1 MKARVFAHGWRARML
16 ERAYRFT
23 VGFLWRTLLVLLVG
37 LAVAVSATTATL
49 SMLPS
54 VNNALTD
61 AIEART
67 GFSARIASIEGEMS
81 GFQPKLKVKGL
92 ALFQPSIQE
101 PVNGASPAGSQ
112 NTVSEA
118 LIFQAGQLQITVNP
132 WRSLLQRQ
140 LILSEMKAR
149 DVEIPARLE
158 NASGSIVIP
167 IDPGTF
173 ASEIER
179 LTLQNTRVML
189 LRDQGEDEDQLL
201 LEVDLDLKRDGSLR
215 ELQLSARG
223 SGDLTINAAGS
234 GVGDPFDLRGFKG
247 KIEGQVT
254 ATDIAA
260 MAGFF
265 DLPISGRG
273 DILFWTNAADGV
285 FASIFQADG
294 EVSVETGGNP
304 SNQIA
309 LSVLGVAE
317 SQGSGA
323 WLNVSHIDLALDS
336 TRLVLEDMHL
346 GLFEDEW
353 SLVMNDV
360 DVSDTIATVIGTNL
374 VPKEIVEIVQPMSPT
389 GRINAVSISG
399 NYRQFGVRRAAID
412 LHNFGLVENAP
423 LPAITNLSATI
434 SYENGAGTI
443 QIQSEDFSFSIP
455 TQFKEPLA
463 LGSVSAIGDFV
474 VAEDRILIEDGRVF
488 SNAGDFIAKGLIS
501 ASLPLSTD
509 SAATPE
515 MTVVLG
521 AESAPSDRVLKF
533 TPYRIDAE
541 AYQWMQASIG
551 DGAARDV
558 GFVMRGGLR
567 RQDYPFRSIQLS
579 AVADLKTVQLMPG
592 LPPARDLK
600 GHVAV
605 DNALVTF
612 DLDSASVGKL
622 EVPLALVQV
631 GRVGAVQLLETNAD
645 VVASVPNA
653 VDEIAAIP
661 YVPDDVGAAL
671 RRLKTDG
678 KMTAK
683 FELALPIKGA
693 PRIPEI
699 TTRGVV
705 SDAKFSYQ
713 GLPFTVTEL
722 SGDIVYQYPQGISGG
737 TLTGDFFGDKIKLNL
752 DPGTVDLGLSS
763 VGFSLST
770 RANLSASTLAGLAD
784 VSLPDTLISGSADV
798 SVAFQAGDGV
808 RLNVMSDLVGL
819 ESAMPAPFTKG
830 GDVPQPLRFDLDMSD
845 APEAFISY
853 GNVLSAYGL
862 LKPEGWSVLA
872 EVGVDSEGGLAAASA
887 LPVNTLEVN
896 GRLTELDLAAWAATI
911 GLLNLSNTGS
921 DFTTQWDQIAIDRL
935 ALGPG
940 RLVGLVTSGQ
950 FNGEKLDLTLESD
963 FVSGSAQY
971 SREAHLI
978 SLQLDTLDL
987 DSLPEFNVDSLST
1000 NAGDQVAVEA
1010 TAEGQDQANGANFPP
1025 ISAAIATLTYKGE
1038 NLGSIGFELDASP
1051 DAVSLTALSGVIDG
1065 VTFGEGN
1072 EFIWRLGEAPSTRAS
1087 INLQLGG
1094 SESTLSTVNTDSVV
1108 NFASGSLVS
1117 ELSWTGSPMDL
1128 SLTSAR
1134 GQAKLE
1140 LNNGSFLPVSAQAT
1154 GPLRFISIFNLA
1166 GLVQRANVNQ
1176 LFDPGLTFDKATGD
1190 LSLDG
1195 QRVVINKFAIRNGGG
1210 SLDLGGNFDIA
1221 NEVIDAELT
1230 VTLPLVENIPWV
1242 AALAGGLPIAAGA
1255 YLASR
1260 VFEDQVT
1267 RLSSGVYSVT
1277 GPVNTPEVKFIRV
1290 FDARR
1295 SAEKMGESATDQS
1308 SAPASGSDRR

>member
-1 MKARVFAHGWRARML
+1 MRMI

-37 LAVAVSATTATL
+37 LAVAVSTTTVLL

-54 VNNALTD
+54 VNDALTET
-61 AIEART
+61 IEART
-67 GFSARIASIEGEMS
+67 GFSARIGSLEGEMS
-81 GFQPKLKVKGL
+81 GFRPRLKVADL
-92 ALFQPSIQE
+92 ALYQP
-101 PVNGASPAGSQ
+101 ASESNETKASRTGSLSTLS
-112 NTVSEA
+112 NT

-158 NASGSIVIP
+158 NAAGSIVIP
-167 IDPGTF
+167 IDPGIF

-189 LRDQGEDEDQLL
+189 LRDQGEDQDQLL
-201 LEVDLDLKRDGSLR
+201 LEADLDLKRDGSFR

-223 SGDLTINAAGS
+223 GGDLTINAAGS

-247 KIEGQVT
+247 NIEGQIT

-260 MAGFF
+260 VATFF
-265 DLPISGRG
+265 DLPVSGRG
-273 DILFWTNAADGV
+273 NLLFWTHAADGL
-285 FASIFQADG
+285 FASTFQAEG
-294 EVSVETGGNP
+294 QVSIETDENS

-323 WLNVSHIDLALDS
+323 WLNFSTVDLALDD
-336 TRLVLEDMHL
+336 TRLALEDMHL
-346 GLFEDEW
+346 GLFEDAW

-360 DVSDTIATVIGTNL
+360 DVADAVATVIDTNL
-374 VPKEIVEIVQPMSPT
+374 LPQQAVEIVQPMQPS
-389 GRINAVSISG
+389 GQINAVSISG
-399 NYRQFGVRRAAID
+399 DYGQVGIRRAAID
-412 LHNFGLVENAP
+412 ARNIGIVENAP
-423 LPAITNLSATI
+423 LPGITNLSATVG
-434 SYENGAGTI
+434 YENGAGTI

-455 TQFKEPLA
+455 TQFKDPLA

-474 VAEDRILIEDGRVF
+474 VADDRIVIRDGRVF

-501 ASLPLSTD
+501 GSLPLSAE
-509 SAATPE
+509 SSVVPE
-515 MTVVLG
+515 LNVVLG

-533 TPYRIDAE
+533 TPYKIDPE
-541 AYQWMQASIG
+541 AYKWMQSSIG
-551 DGAARDV
+551 AGAARDV

-567 RQDYPFRSIQLS
+567 RQDYPFRAIQLS
-579 AVADLKTVQLMPG
+579 ALADLKTVQLMPG

-612 DLDSASVGKL
+612 DLDIADVGKL
-622 EVPLALVQV
+622 QVPSALVQV
-631 GRVGAVQLLETNAD
+631 GRVGAVQVLETNAD

-653 VDEIAAIP
+653 IDEIAAIP
-661 YVPDDVGAAL
+661 YVPNNVGAAL
-671 RRLKTDG
+671 GRLNAKG
-678 KMTAK
+678 EMTAK
-683 FELALPIKGA
+683 FELVLPIKGA

-705 SDAKFSYQ
+705 SDARFSYQ
-713 GLPFTVTEL
+713 GLPFVVTEL
-722 SGDIVYQYPQGISGG
+722 AGDIVYQYPRGISGG
-737 TLTGDFFGDKIKLNL
+737 TLTGRFFDDKITLDL
-752 DPGTVDLGLSS
+752 DPKAADLGLSA

-770 RANLSASTLAGLAD
+770 HANLSATTVAGLAD
-784 VSLPDTLISGSADV
+784 VSVPDTLISGSTDV
-798 SVAFQAGDGV
+798 SFAFQAGDGV
-808 RLNVMSDLVGL
+808 RLSVTSDLVGL
-819 ESAMPAPFTKG
+819 DSAMPAPLKKAR
-830 GDVPQPLRFDLDMSD
+830 DVPQPLRLDLDISD
-845 APEAFISY
+845 TPEAFFSY
-853 GNVLSAYGL
+853 GDVFTGHGL
-862 LKPEGWSVLA
+862 GKPEGWSMVA
-872 EVGVDSEGGLAAASA
+872 RVGDDQESGLTVASA
-887 LPVNTLEVN
+887 LPVNTLGVS
-896 GRLTELDLAAWAATI
+896 GRLAELDLAAWAGVI
-911 GLLNLSNTGS
+911 GLMELPSTGS
-921 DFTTQWDQIAIDRL
+921 GFTTQWSMFAVDRL
-935 ALGPG
+935 GFGPG
-940 RLVGLVTSGQ
+940 QLVDVVTSGQ
-950 FNGEKLDLTLESD
+950 FDGEQLDVAVESD
-963 FVSGSAQY
+963 FVSGAAEY
-971 SREAHLI
+971 SSNANEI
-978 SLQLDTLDL
+978 SLKLDALDL
-987 DSLPEFNVDSLST
+987 NELDEVMVDSPPDEEEGKEEVEGK
-1000 NAGDQVAVEA
+1000 ARAV
-1010 TAEGQDQANGANFPP
+1010 GPDLPH
-1025 ISAAIATLTYKGE
+1025 ISASIEALLYEGE
-1038 NLGSIGFELDASP
+1038 SLGSIGFELDANS
-1051 DAVSLTALSGVIDG
+1051 DAISLTELSGVIDG
-1065 VTFGEGN
+1065 VTFGAGN
-1072 EFIWRLGEAPSTRAS
+1072 EFVWRQGETASTSAS
-1087 INLQLGG
+1087 INLQLGN
-1094 SESTLSTVNTDSVV
+1094 SDSTLSKVNTDSVV
-1108 NFASGSLVS
+1108 SFASGSLTS
-1117 ELSWTGSPMDL
+1117 ELSWQGSPLDI
-1128 SLTSAR
+1128 SLANVR

-1195 QRVVINKFAIRNGGG
+1195 ERVVINKFAIRNGGG

-1221 NEVIDAELT
+1221 GEVIDAELT

-1277 GPVNTPEVKFIRV
+1277 GPVSTPEVKFIRV

-1295 SAEKMGESATDQS
+1295 SAEKMGETAADQS
-1308 SAPASGSDRR
+1308 PAPASGSDRK

>member
-1 MKARVFAHGWRARML
+1 ML

-23 VGFLWRTLLVLLVG
+23 VGFLWRSLLVLLVG
-37 LAVAVSATTATL
+37 LAIAVSTTTVLL

-54 VNNALTD
+54 VNEALTET
-61 AIEART
+61 IEART
-67 GFSARIASIEGEMS
+67 GFSARIGSLEGEMS
-81 GFQPKLKVKGL
+81 GFQPRLTVVDF
-92 ALFQPSIQE
+92 ALYQPSLQSTAE
-101 PVNGASPAGSQ
+101 ESSQPGSKNALQ
-112 NTVSEA
+112 EA
-118 LIFQAGQLQITVNP
+118 LVFQAGQLQITVNP

-149 DVEIPARLE
+149 NVEIPARLE
-158 NASGSIVIP
+158 NAAGSIVIP
-167 IDPGTF
+167 IDPGIF

-223 SGDLTINAAGS
+223 SGDLTINATGS

-247 KIEGQVT
+247 NIEGQVT
-254 ATDIAA
+254 ATDIAS
-260 MAGFF
+260 MARFF

-285 FASIFQADG
+285 FASTFQADG
-294 EVSVETGGNP
+294 EVSIETDGNS

-336 TRLVLEDMHL
+336 TRLVLEDVHL
-346 GLFEDEW
+346 GLFEKEW

-360 DVSDTIATVIGTNL
+360 DVSDTIATVISTNL
-374 VPKEIVEIVQPMSPT
+374 VPKEIVEIVQPMSPS
-389 GRINAVSISG
+389 GRINAVSVSG
-399 NYRQFGVRRAAID
+399 DYRQLGIRRAAID
-412 LHNFGLVENAP
+412 IHNFGIVESSP
-423 LPAITNLSATI
+423 LPGITNLSATVG
-434 SYENGAGTI
+434 YESGVGTI

-463 LGSVSAIGDFV
+463 LGNVSAIGDFV
-474 VAEDRILIEDGRVF
+474 VAEDRILIKDGRVF
-488 SNAGDFIAKGLIS
+488 SDAGDFIAKGLIS
-501 ASLPLSTD
+501 ASLPLSVD
-509 SAATPE
+509 SAAVPE
-515 MTVVLG
+515 MSVVLG

-533 TPYRIDAE
+533 TPYKIDAE

-567 RQDYPFRSIQLS
+567 RQDYPFRAIQLS
-579 AVADLKTVQLMPG
+579 AIADLKTVQLMPG

-612 DLDSASVGKL
+612 EIDSASVGKL
-622 EVPLALVQV
+622 EVPSALVQV
-631 GRVGAVQLLETNAD
+631 GRVGSVQLLETNAD

-653 VDEIAAIP
+653 IEEIAAIP
-661 YVPDDVGAAL
+661 YVPATVGTAL
-671 RRLKTDG
+671 RRLNTNG
-678 KMTAK
+678 EMTAK

-699 TTRGVV
+699 TTRGVL

-713 GLPFTVTEL
+713 GLPLTVTKL

-737 TLTGDFFGDKIKLNL
+737 TLTGNFFDDNITLNL
-752 DPGTVDLGLSS
+752 DPGAVDLGLSS
-763 VGFSLST
+763 VGFSLSSQ
-770 RANLSASTLAGLAD
+770 ANLSASTLTGLANLK
-784 VSLPDTLISGSADV
+784 VSEPLVSGGANF

-808 RLNVMSDLVGL
+808 RLRVMSDLVGL
-819 ESAMPAPFTKG
+819 ESTMPAPFTKAR
-830 GDVPQPLRFDLDMSD
+830 DMPQPLRFDLDMLD
-845 APEAFISY
+845 TPEAIVRY
-853 GNVLSAYGL
+853 GNVLTAYGL
-862 LKPEGWSVLA
+862 LNSEGWSAIA
-872 EVGVDSEGGLAAASA
+872 EVGVDSQGGLAMVSA

-896 GRLTELDLAAWAATI
+896 GRLTELDLAAWAGTI
-911 GLLNLSNTGS
+911 GRLNLSSTGS
-921 DFTTQWDQIAIDRL
+921 DLTTRWNQIAIDRL
-935 ALGPG
+935 VLGPG
-940 RLVGLVTSGQ
+940 QLVGAVTSGQ
-950 FNGEKLDLTLESD
+950 LNGEKLDVALESD
-963 FVSGSAQY
+963 FISGTAQY
-971 SREAHLI
+971 SRDANQIALR
-978 SLQLDTLDL
+978 LDTLDL
-987 DSLPEFNVDSLST
+987 DQLPDFNIDSLST
-1000 NAGDQVAVEA
+1000 NAGDEVVVEI
-1010 TAEGQDQANGANFPP
+1010 TAEGQEQASGTELPH
-1025 ISAAIATLTYKGE
+1025 ISAVIAALKYEGKS
-1038 NLGSIGFELDASP
+1038 LGSIGFELDASS
-1051 DAVSLTALSGVIDG
+1051 DAVSLTQLSGVIDG
-1065 VTFGEGN
+1065 VTFGEGSQ
-1072 EFIWRLGEAPSTRAS
+1072 FVWTLGETPSTRAS
-1087 INLQLGG
+1087 INLQLG
-1094 SESTLSTVNTDSVV
+1094 SSDSTLSTVNTDSVV

-1117 ELSWTGSPMDL
+1117 ELSWAGSPMDL
-1128 SLTSAR
+1128 SLAATR

-1140 LNNGSFLPVSAQAT
+1140 LNNGSFLPVSANAT

-1195 QRVVINKFAIRNGGG
+1195 ERVVINKFAIRNGGG

-1221 NEVIDAELT
+1221 SEVIDAELT

>member
-1 MKARVFAHGWRARML
+1 MRMI

-37 LAVAVSATTATL
+37 LAVAVSTTTVLL

-54 VNNALTD
+54 VNDALTET
-61 AIEART
+61 IEART
-67 GFSARIASIEGEMS
+67 GFSARIGSLEGEMS
-81 GFQPKLKVKGL
+81 GFRPRLKVADL
-92 ALFQPSIQE
+92 ALYQP
-101 PVNGASPAGSQ
+101 ASESNETKASRTGSLSTLS
-112 NTVSEA
+112 NT

-158 NASGSIVIP
+158 NAAGSIVIP
-167 IDPGTF
+167 IDPGIF

-189 LRDQGEDEDQLL
+189 LRDQGEDQDQLL
-201 LEVDLDLKRDGSLR
+201 LEADLDLKRDGSFR

-223 SGDLTINAAGS
+223 GGDLTINAAGS

-247 KIEGQVT
+247 NIEGQIT

-260 MAGFF
+260 VATFF

-273 DILFWTNAADGV
+273 DLLFWTHAADGL
-285 FASIFQADG
+285 FASTFQAEG
-294 EVSVETGGNP
+294 QVSIETDENS

-323 WLNVSHIDLALDS
+323 WLNFSTVDLALDD
-336 TRLVLEDMHL
+336 TRLALEDMHL
-346 GLFEDEW
+346 GLFEDAW

-360 DVSDTIATVIGTNL
+360 DVADAVATVIDTNL
-374 VPKEIVEIVQPMSPT
+374 LPKQIIEIVQPMQPS
-389 GRINAVSISG
+389 GQINAVSISG
-399 NYRQFGVRRAAID
+399 DYGQVGIRRAAID
-412 LHNFGLVENAP
+412 ARNIGIVENAP
-423 LPAITNLSATI
+423 LPGITNLSATVG
-434 SYENGAGTI
+434 YENGAGTI

-455 TQFKEPLA
+455 TQFKDPLA

-474 VAEDRILIEDGRVF
+474 VSDDRIVIRDGRVF
-488 SNAGDFIAKGLIS
+488 SDAGDFIAKGLIS
-501 ASLPLSTD
+501 GSLPLSAE
-509 SAATPE
+509 SSVAPE
-515 MTVVLG
+515 LNVVLG

-533 TPYRIDAE
+533 TPYKIDPE
-541 AYQWMQASIG
+541 AYKWMQSSIG
-551 DGAARDV
+551 AGAARDV

-567 RQDYPFRSIQLS
+567 RQDYPFRAIQLS
-579 AVADLKTVQLMPG
+579 ALADLKTVQLMPG

-612 DLDSASVGKL
+612 DLDIADVGKL
-622 EVPLALVQV
+622 QVPSALVQV
-631 GRVGAVQLLETNAD
+631 GRVGAVQVLETNAD

-653 VDEIAAIP
+653 IDEIAAIP
-661 YVPDDVGAAL
+661 YVPNNVGAAL
-671 RRLKTDG
+671 GRLNTKGD
-678 KMTAK
+678 MTAK
-683 FELALPIKGA
+683 FELVLPIKGA

-705 SDAKFSYQ
+705 SDARFSYQ
-713 GLPFTVTEL
+713 GLPFVVTEL
-722 SGDIVYQYPQGISGG
+722 AGDIVYQYPRGISGG
-737 TLTGDFFGDKIKLNL
+737 TLTGRFFDDKITLDL
-752 DPGTVDLGLSS
+752 DPKAADLGLSA

-770 RANLSASTLAGLAD
+770 HANLSATTVAGLAD
-784 VSLPDTLISGSADV
+784 VSVPDTLISGSTDV
-798 SVAFQAGDGV
+798 SFAFQAGDGV
-808 RLNVMSDLVGL
+808 RLSVTSDLVGL
-819 ESAMPAPFTKG
+819 DSAMPAPFTK
-830 GDVPQPLRFDLDMSD
+830 DRDLPQSLRFELDLSD
-845 APEAFISY
+845 TPEAFISY
-853 GNVLSAYGL
+853 GDVFTGYGHS
-862 LKPEGWSVLA
+862 KPEGWSMVA
-872 EVGVDSEGGLAAASA
+872 RVGDDQESGLTVASA
-887 LPVNTLEVN
+887 LPVNTLGVS
-896 GRLTELDLAAWAATI
+896 GRLAELDLAAWAGVI
-911 GLLNLSNTGS
+911 GRMELPSTGS
-921 DFTTQWDQIAIDRL
+921 DFTTQWSMFAVDRL
-935 ALGPG
+935 GFGPG
-940 RLVGLVTSGQ
+940 QLVDAVTSGK
-950 FNGEKLDLTLESD
+950 FDGEQLDVTLESD
-963 FVSGSAQY
+963 FVSGAAEY
-971 SREAHLI
+971 SSNANEI
-978 SLQLDTLDL
+978 SLKLDALDL
-987 DSLPEFNVDSLST
+987 NELDEVMVDSPPDEEEGKEEVEGK
-1000 NAGDQVAVEA
+1000 ARAV
-1010 TAEGQDQANGANFPP
+1010 GPDLPH
-1025 ISAAIATLTYKGE
+1025 ISASIEALLYEGE
-1038 NLGSIGFELDASP
+1038 SLGSIGFELDANS
-1051 DAVSLTALSGVIDG
+1051 DAISLTELSGVIDG
-1065 VTFGEGN
+1065 VTFGAGN
-1072 EFIWRLGEAPSTRAS
+1072 EFVWRQGETPSTSAS
-1087 INLQLGG
+1087 INLQLGN
-1094 SESTLSTVNTDSVV
+1094 SDSTLSTVNTDSVV
-1108 NFASGSLVS
+1108 SFASGSLTS
-1117 ELSWTGSPMDL
+1117 ELSWQGSPLDI
-1128 SLTSAR
+1128 SLANVR

-1195 QRVVINKFAIRNGGG
+1195 ERVVINKFAIRNGGG

-1221 NEVIDAELT
+1221 GEVIDAELT

-1277 GPVNTPEVKFIRV
+1277 GPVSTPEVKFIRV

-1295 SAEKMGESATDQS
+1295 SAEKMGETAADQS
-1308 SAPASGSDRR
+1308 PAPASGSDRK

>member
-1 MKARVFAHGWRARML
+1 ML

-37 LAVAVSATTATL
+37 IAVAVSTTTVLL

-54 VNNALTD
+54 VNEALTET
-61 AIEART
+61 IEART
-67 GFSARIASIEGEMS
+67 GFSARIGSLEGEMS
-81 GFQPKLKVKGL
+81 GFQPRLKVVDL
-92 ALFQPSIQE
+92 ALYQPSMQSTAE
-101 PVNGASPAGSQ
+101 ETSQ
-112 NTVSEA
+112 PDSKSAQKEA
-118 LIFQAGQLQITVNP
+118 LIFQADQLQIAVNP

-149 DVEIPARLE
+149 NVEIPARLE
-158 NASGSIVIP
+158 NAAGSIVIP
-167 IDPGTF
+167 IDPGIF

-189 LRDQGEDEDQLL
+189 LRDQGADEDQLL
-201 LEVDLDLKRDGSLR
+201 LEVDLDLRRDGSLR

-223 SGDLTINAAGS
+223 GGDLTINAAGS

-247 KIEGQVT
+247 NIEGQIT

-273 DILFWTNAADGV
+273 DILFWTDAADGV
-285 FASIFQADG
+285 FASTFKADG
-294 EVSVETGGNP
+294 EVSIETDGNS
-304 SNQIA
+304 SNQIS

-317 SQGSGA
+317 SQGGGA
-323 WLNVSHIDLALDS
+323 WLNMSHIELALDR
-336 TRLVLEDMHL
+336 TRLALEDIHL
-346 GLFEDEW
+346 GLFEDSW

-360 DVSDTIATVIGTNL
+360 DVSDAIATIIGTNL
-374 VPKEIVEIVQPMSPT
+374 LPTDLVEIVQPMDPS
-389 GRINAVSISG
+389 GRINAISLSG
-399 NYRQFGVRRAAID
+399 DYRQLGIRSAALDI
-412 LHNFGLVENAP
+412 HNFGIVENTP
-423 LPAITNLSATI
+423 LPGIANLSATI
-434 SYENGAGTI
+434 GYANGVGTV
-443 QIQSEDFSFSIP
+443 QIQSEDFSLSIP

-474 VAEDRILIEDGRVF
+474 VIGDRIIFKDGRVF
-488 SNAGDFIAKGLIS
+488 SDAGDFIAKGLIS
-501 ASLPLSTD
+501 ASLPLSAD
-509 SAATPE
+509 SEAGPE
-515 MTVVLG
+515 MSVVLG

-533 TPYRIDAE
+533 TPYKIDAE
-541 AYQWMQASIG
+541 AYRWMQASIG

-567 RQDYPFRSIQLS
+567 RQDYPFRAIQLS
-579 AVADLKTVQLMPG
+579 ALADLKTVQLMPG

-612 DLDSASVGKL
+612 ELDSASVGKL
-622 EVPLALVQV
+622 EVPSALVQV
-631 GRVGAVQLLETNAD
+631 GRVGSVQLLETNAD

-653 VDEIAAIP
+653 IEEIAAIP
-661 YVPDDVGAAL
+661 YVPDNVGTAL
-671 RRLKTDG
+671 RRLNTNG
-678 KMTAK
+678 EMTAK

-705 SDAKFSYQ
+705 SDAQFAYR

-737 TLTGDFFGDKIKLNL
+737 TLAGNFFGDDITLNL
-752 DPGTVDLGLSS
+752 DPVAVDLGLSV

-770 RANLSASTLAGLAD
+770 RANLSASTLAGLANLK
-784 VSLPDTLISGSADV
+784 LPDALMSGDSDF
-798 SVAFQAGDGV
+798 SVAFQAGEGV
-808 RLNVMSDLVGL
+808 RLSVMSDLVGL
-819 ESAMPAPFTKG
+819 ESFIPAPFTKAR
-830 GDVPQPLRFDLDMSD
+830 DVPQPLRFDLDMSD
-845 APEAFISY
+845 TPEAVVRY
-853 GNVLSAYGL
+853 GNVLTGYGL
-862 LKPEGWSVLA
+862 LKPQGWSMIA
-872 EVGVDSEGGLAAASA
+872 EVGIDSEDGLAAASA
-887 LPVNTLEVN
+887 LPANTIQVSGSLA
-896 GRLTELDLAAWAATI
+896 ELDLAAWAGTI
-911 GLLNLSNTGS
+911 DRMNLSTTGNG
-921 DFTTQWDQIAIDRL
+921 FTTQWSQVAIDRL

-940 RLVGLVTSGQ
+940 QLVDFVTSGQ
-950 FNGEKLDLTLESD
+950 FNGEKLDMAIESG
-963 FVSGSAQY
+963 FVAGTAMY
-971 SREAHLI
+971 SRDAHSM

-987 DSLPEFNVDSLST
+987 DQLPDFNIDALSADADSE
-1000 NAGDQVAVEA
+1000 AVKDVTE
-1010 TAEGQDQANGANFPP
+1010 EGKEQANGADLPH
-1025 ISAAIATLTYKGE
+1025 ISVEIAALLFEGE
-1038 NLGSIGFELDASP
+1038 SLGSIGFELDTSP
-1051 DAVSLTALSGVIDG
+1051 DAVSLTGVSGVIDG

-1072 EFIWRLGEAPSTRAS
+1072 AFAWTRGETPSTKAS
-1087 INLQLGG
+1087 INLQLG
-1094 SESTLSTVNTDSVV
+1094 SSDSTLSTVNTDSVV

-1117 ELSWTGSPMDL
+1117 ELSWVGSPMDI
-1128 SLTSAR
+1128 SLAGVR
-1134 GQAKLE
+1134 GQAKLA
-1140 LNNGSFLPVSAQAT
+1140 LNNGSFLPVSANAT

-1190 LSLDG
+1190 LSLEGD
-1195 QRVVINKFAIRNGGG
+1195 RVVINKFAIRNGGG

-1221 NEVIDAELT
+1221 SEVIDAELT

-1295 SAEKMGESATDQS
+1295 SAEKMGEAATDQS
-1308 SAPASGSDRR
+1308 SATASESDRR